1 MQDRYESID
10 VLIKKIEAAAPN
22 LRAQVV
28 RDVQPEMKKLET
40 EMIAKDKEMRKINQ
54 KIERAMKE
62 TVDVSLLSSRVFQK
76 YQKYINSQVERRKDD
91 LLIP

>member
-1 MQDRYESID
+1 
-10 VLIKKIEAAAPN
+10 
-22 LRAQVV
+22 
-28 RDVQPEMKKLET
+28 
-40 EMIAKDKEMRKINQ
+40 MIAKDKEMRKINQ

>member
-10 VLIKKIEAAAPN
+10 VLIKQIEAAAPN